1 LGSSTQQ
8 WRAGKK
14 TAYELA
20 TMRKL
25 QGHFSKEIET
35 YAAMIRSIKD
45 VGTPQGGKRAG
56 LHK

>member
-1 LGSSTQQ
+1 
-8 WRAGKK
+8 
-14 TAYELA
+14 
-20 TMRKL
+20 MRKL